1 MAKEDHQ
8 RRGRLL
14 ISDCQLPIGE
24 GKANPPSLKVCR
36 GSFEKL
42 VIGNWQLTMPKGEIM
57 AEKKEFRVQAKQR
70 EGRGKNDARRARRE
84 GMVPITVYGGG
95 AETIAAVAPA
105 RDLAA
110 ILRSESARN
119 TIFTIEV
126 EGVGESEVM
135 FHDRQIDPV
144 KGRLIHAD
152 LTRLVKGQKIEV
164 TVPLHL
170 VGEPIGVKERQG
182 VLEQIIR
189 EIDVRCEPRDIPDSL
204 DVDVSNLDV
213 HDTLHVS
220 DIQVSEGV
228 EILTDAEIVIATVGI
243 VKEEEAPAPVI

>member
-1 MAKEDHQ
+1 LK
-8 RRGRLL
+8 
-14 ISDCQLPIGE
+14 IG
-24 GKANPPSLKVCR
+24 NSLSLKVCV
-36 GSFEKL
+36 GEK
-42 VIGNWQLTMPKGEIM
+42 IM
-57 AEKKEFRVQAKQR
+57 AEKKDYKVQAKVR
-70 EGRGKNDARRARRE
+70 DGRGKNDARRARRE

-95 AETIAAVAPA
+95 AETVAAVAPL

-110 ILRSESARN
+110 ILRSEAGRN
-119 TIFTIEV
+119 TIFTIDV
-126 EGVGESEVM
+126 EGMGESEVM

-170 VGEPIGVKERQG
+170 TGEPIGVKEKQG

-189 EIDVRCEPRDIPDSL
+189 EIQIRCEPREIPDTL

-213 HDTLHVS
+213 HDLLHVS
-220 DIQVSEGV
+220 DIQVSEAI
-228 EILTDAEIVIATVGI
+228 EILTDPEQVIATVGI
-243 VKEEEAPAPVI
+243 VKEEAEAAPATEGEEPAEPEVIGKGKKEEEGEAE

>member
-1 MAKEDHQ
+1 
-8 RRGRLL
+8 
-14 ISDCQLPIGE
+14 
-24 GKANPPSLKVCR
+24 
-36 GSFEKL
+36 
-42 VIGNWQLTMPKGEIM
+42 M
-57 AEKKEFRVQAKQR
+57 AEKKEFRIRAKQR

-95 AETIAAVAPA
+95 AETVAAVAPLS
-105 RDLAA
+105 DLAA
-110 ILRSESARN
+110 ILRSEAGRN

-126 EGVGESEVM
+126 DGFGEVEVM

-170 VGEPIGVKERQG
+170 VGEPFGVKEKQG

-189 EIDVRCEPRDIPDSL
+189 EIQIRCEPREIPDSL
-204 DVDVSNLDV
+204 DVDVSGLDV

-220 DIQVSEGV
+220 DIKVGDAI
-228 EILTDAEIVIATVGI
+228 EILTDQEQVIATVGI
-243 VKEEEAPAPVI
+243 VKEEEAPAPAAEGEEPVEPEVIGKGKKEEEGAEESE

>member
-1 MAKEDHQ
+1 
-8 RRGRLL
+8 
-14 ISDCQLPIGE
+14 
-24 GKANPPSLKVCR
+24 
-36 GSFEKL
+36 
-42 VIGNWQLTMPKGEIM
+42 M
-57 AEKKEFRVQAKQR
+57 AERKDYKVQAKVR

-95 AETIAAVAPA
+95 AETVAAIAPL

-110 ILRSESARN
+110 ILRTEAGRN
-119 TIFTIEV
+119 TIFTIDV
-126 EGVGESEVM
+126 EGVGVSEVM

-170 VGEPIGVKERQG
+170 TGEPIGVREKQG

-189 EIDVRCEPRDIPDSL
+189 EIEIKCEPREIPDTL
-204 DVDVSNLDV
+204 EVDVSNLDV
-213 HDTLHVS
+213 HDVLHVS
-220 DIQVSEGV
+220 DIPVSEAV
-228 EILTDAEIVIATVGI
+228 EILTDPDQVIATVGI
-243 VKEEEAPAPVI
+243 VKEEAAPAPAVEGEEPAEPEVIGKGKKEEEGEAE